1 MLDMRPVAAEGEGGK
16 RTAADRDE
24 DPPAVVRME
33 MVPALLLDMAPRT
46 GTRCHHRMDHRRDN
60 RIRHHHRA
68 LLSMGGDGRRCR
80 TIVGLEVGLRDC
92 HEVGRTAE
100 ALEADMVNLA
110 TPRRTDGEDIV
121 VAAAAAMVVTV
132 AVHMALVVH
141 SMELQEVEGVV
152 VGSTVIY
159 SHYSWTTRLAIER

>member
-1 MLDMRPVAAEGEGGK
+1 MRPVAAEGEGGK

-33 MVPALLLDMAPRT
+33 MVSALLLDMAPRT

-80 TIVGLEVGLRDC
+80 TIVGLEVGLRDRR
-92 HEVGRTAE
+92 EVGRIAE
-100 ALEADMVNLA
+100 ALEADMDNLA
-110 TPRRTDGEDIV
+110 TPRRTDGEGM
-121 VAAAAAMVVTV
+121 VAVAGAAVAMVVTV

-152 VGSTVIY
+152 VGSTVV
-159 SHYSWTTRLAIER
+159 